1 MSNRRLYPGLRAHI
15 EEMLVRGWKITSRSP
30 VRLEHAGRVM
40 EVIEGVLS
48 NG

>member
-30 VRLEHAGRVM
+30 IRLEFAGRAL
-40 EVIEGVLS
+40 EVREGVLS